1 MSKMASV
8 TILGGGLA
16 GLSAGVELSAN
27 GIDVEVLEKQSDVGG
42 LAKGFDHGDFI
53 FDYGPHRFHTQKEW
67 ILERIK
73 NIVGDDF
80 LLRNR
85 KSEILLQGKFYDYP
99 VNAKNAVFSM
109 GALKIMQIGIDYIT
123 TVLKNKISSKPD
135 DSFESWVT
143 NRYGKIMYSI
153 FFGPYTE
160 KVWGVHPSQLSP
172 DWASQRITLL
182 NLFDVVKKA
191 IIKPKNEP
199 RTIVSTFYF
208 PKKGIGEI
216 SEKMVEVL
224 NKNNDTVL
232 LDVGIKEVKREGD
245 KISAITYECNGKII
259 EKKYD
264 YVISTIPITDF
275 IKLLNPEPPGQILD
289 ATNALNFRAIVFVFL
304 KLNREHVTNNNWTYF
319 PDKDIIFARISEPKN
334 FSPKM
339 SPKDKTSLCVEVM
352 CNEGDA
358 VWMQDD
364 NAIIKKVISDL
375 VKTSFIEQ
383 KNVDDA
389 FVRRVTHAYP
399 TYLKGY
405 ETHLNMLMGY
415 LRQIKNLELAGRN
428 SIFRY
433 NNMDHSIEMGIKAAR
448 NILGEEHEIEE
459 VASEKEYFG

>member
-1 MSKMASV
+1 VRGDMSKMASV

-160 KVWGVHPSQLSP
+160 KVWGVHPSQL
-172 DWASQRITLL
+172 
-182 NLFDVVKKA
+182 
-191 IIKPKNEP
+191 
-199 RTIVSTFYF
+199 
-208 PKKGIGEI
+208 GHH
-216 SEKMVEVL
+216 
-224 NKNNDTVL
+224 
-232 LDVGIKEVKREGD
+232 KESHCS
-245 KISAITYECNGKII
+245 I
-259 EKKYD
+259 
-264 YVISTIPITDF
+264 
-275 IKLLNPEPPGQILD
+275 
-289 ATNALNFRAIVFVFL
+289 
-304 KLNREHVTNNNWTYF
+304 
-319 PDKDIIFARISEPKN
+319 
-334 FSPKM
+334 
-339 SPKDKTSLCVEVM
+339 
-352 CNEGDA
+352 
-358 VWMQDD
+358 
-364 NAIIKKVISDL
+364 
-375 VKTSFIEQ
+375 
-383 KNVDDA
+383 
-389 FVRRVTHAYP
+389 
-399 TYLKGY
+399 YL
-405 ETHLNMLMGY
+405 ML
-415 LRQIKNLELAGRN
+415 
-428 SIFRY
+428 
-433 NNMDHSIEMGIKAAR
+433 
-448 NILGEEHEIEE
+448 
-459 VASEKEYFG
+459 